1 MDDEEVA
8 ITGDEQD
15 REGGEE
21 DARRLDRSDQLAE
34 NRLESWLL
42 LSTSNFN
49 SKNHVLAESPI
60 VGEDVDKGERHTERA
75 EQDVRHRQ
83 RRDEHVPCCQHHLMV
98 VMMILV
104 IMMTILVFHNI
115 SVCQFWKLCKA
126 VFSRCV
132 IACRDAKKT

>member
-21 DARRLDRSDQLAE
+21 HARRLDRSDQLAE
-34 NRLESWLL
+34 DCLESWLL
-42 LSTSNFN
+42 LSTSN
-49 SKNHVLAESPI
+49 SIPNHVLSESPI
-60 VGEDVDKGERHTERA
+60 VGEDVDEGERHAERA
-75 EQDVRHRQ
+75 EQDVGHRQ

-98 VMMILV
+98 IMMILV
-104 IMMTILVFHNI
+104 IVMIILVFHII
-115 SVCQFWKLCKA
+115 SVFLFWKLCKE